1 LIDEADKKIAILQY
15 IIVLDRQESN
25 EDEQLKNWK
34 KYRILLTSVDVNSEN
49 VVFPEKP

>member
-25 EDEQLKNWK
+25 EDEQLKTG
-34 KYRILLTSVDVNSEN
+34 RSIESC
-49 VVFPEKP
+49 